1 VQTLAMKHR
10 IKCLLGA
17 SIEVA
22 LPHIAA
28 EIDSGRST
36 GKLVRLKNWVVYN
49 RLARARARGDASSV
63 SNAHFDYWKSDV
75 GNAFYDQYTDR
86 FEQWFLGHHK
96 VVIDEL
102 EKVVGA
108 SSSFQRLVEIG
119 CGDGQVLRY
128 CRDHLPSLQEVVGL
142 DINPMIIERNQ
153 SAPANRGISYFH
165 GDAMAW
171 LAEHPKPGTV
181 LLSYGG
187 VLEYFSQKALS
198 DLLALLAKNAP
209 AVLAFVEP
217 IDPRADLLSQKKSY
231 MFGQEDSFSH
241 PHRSILDQAGY
252 QVLFEKEILLS
263 GVRWMLMIAR
273 AGT

>member
-1 VQTLAMKHR
+1 MLASVVKHR
-10 IKCLLGA
+10 IKRLLGA

-28 EIDSGRST
+28 EIDAGRSS

-49 RLARARARGDASSV
+49 RLERARARGDAGSV
-63 SNAHFDYWKSDV
+63 SSAHFDYWKSDV

-86 FEQWFLGHHK
+86 FEDWFLGHHK
-96 VVIDEL
+96 VLIEEL
-102 EKVVGA
+102 QRVVEASGA
-108 SSSFQRLVEIG
+108 FHRLVEIG

-128 CRDHLPSLQEVVGL
+128 CRDHLPTLERVIGL

-153 SAPANRGISYFH
+153 SAAENHGISYVH

-171 LAEHPKPGTV
+171 LAENPQAGTI

-187 VLEYFSQKALS
+187 VLEYFSEQALER
-198 DLLALLAKNAP
+198 LLVLLAKNTP
-209 AVLAFVEP
+209 CIVAFVEP
-217 IDPRADLLSQKKSY
+217 IDPRADLEEQKESY
-231 MFGQEDSFSH
+231 TFGQENSFSH
-241 PHRSILDQAGY
+241 PHRVVLDRVGY

-263 GVRWMLMIAR
+263 GVRWMLMLAR
-273 AGT
+273 FN